1 VILVDTNVILDILH
15 GDPTWS
21 AWSTDRLLDA
31 ASENGV
37 ALNAII
43 LAECSSR
50 FESVDQ
56 LLARLERLSLSMA
69 PLDERAA
76 FDAGKRFA
84 TFRQS
89 RSTDRGT
96 RVLPDFLIG
105 AHAVSLNAAVLTRDP
120 AIYRRYFPELT
131 LITPEN
137 DHD

>member
-15 GDPTWS
+15 GDPIWS

-56 LLARLERLSLSMA
+56 LLARLERLSLSI
-69 PLDERAA
+69 
-76 FDAGKRFA
+76 
-84 TFRQS
+84 
-89 RSTDRGT
+89 DRGT